1 MGVCTM
7 KEEVN
12 IIRVIDE
19 VNEAERT
26 LKAVIVLLEPLI
38 HADEWREDFVEAT
51 VENIRELL
59 YGSIEKLNIVNTLS
73 ELKK

>member
-1 MGVCTM
+1 M

-59 YGSIEKLNIVNTLS
+59 YGSIEKLNIVNTLG

>member
-1 MGVCTM
+1 MGVCIM

-59 YGSIEKLNIVNTLS
+59 YGSIEKLNIVNTLG

>member
-1 MGVCTM
+1 M
-7 KEEVN
+7 KQEVN

-59 YGSIEKLNIVNTLS
+59 YGSLEKLKIVNSLD
-73 ELKK
+73 